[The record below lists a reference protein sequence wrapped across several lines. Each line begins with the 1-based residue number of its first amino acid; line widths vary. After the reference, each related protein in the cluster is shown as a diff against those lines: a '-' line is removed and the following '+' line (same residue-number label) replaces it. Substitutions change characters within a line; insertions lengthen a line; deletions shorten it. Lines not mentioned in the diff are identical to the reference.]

1 MISVGKAMS
10 GPGDNKSESTENWSN
25 LDQRFRAPLTAFF
38 YRRVR
43 DRADAEDLTQEV
55 FYRLAR
61 HPDRN
66 DGATLDIYVFRIAST
81 VLQDWGRRR
90 TRKRTTAHQSLADFD
105 EIGSVP
111 SPLVE
116 DRTPER
122 VLVGREALKD
132 IEDGLAELSE
142 RTREI
147 FLLSRMENV
156 HHRDI
161 AQLHGISISAVE
173 KHVLKAVAHLSA
185 RAFRS

>member
-1 MISVGKAMS
+1 MS
-10 GPGDNKSESTENWSN
+10 DPRDSDKTKTGDWAV
-25 LDQRFRAPLTAFF
+25 LDRRFRAPLTAFF
-38 YRRVR
+38 HRRVF
-43 DRADAEDLTQEV
+43 DRAEAEDLTQEV
-55 FYRLAR
+55 FVRLAR
-61 HPDRN
+61 YPDRN
-66 DGATLDIYVFRIAST
+66 DGVTLETYVFKIASS

-90 TRKRTTAHQSLADFD
+90 TRKRTSAHQTLVDF
-105 EIGSVP
+105 EENVAVP
-111 SPLVE
+111 PALVE

-122 VLVGREALKD
+122 VLVGKEALKD

-185 RAFRS
+185 KAFRS